1 MIKDVLTAAQKT
13 LLNIPGLK
21 YVAEDWGQLDY
32 YTNRP
37 PVEFPCALIDVQGA
51 DYADLSRQYQQAD
64 ATFTI
69 RIADYRPVNVSAL
82 SQESDEESFYIFDL
96 LAEIYKALQGLCGPT
111 FSRISRT
118 RLRKAER
125 DDGIREMVMTF
136 RFGFTDSS
144 AAPKMQKATPDPRI
158 TAKID

>member
-1 MIKDVLTAAQKT
+1 MIKDVLTAVQKS

-37 PVEFPCALIDVQGA
+37 PVEFPCALIDIQGA
-51 DYADLSRQYQQAD
+51 DYADLSRQHQQAD

-96 LAEIYKALQGLCGPT
+96 LAEIYKALQGL
-111 FSRISRT
+111 
-118 RLRKAER
+118 
-125 DDGIREMVMTF
+125 
-136 RFGFTDSS
+136 
-144 AAPKMQKATPDPRI
+144 
-158 TAKID
+158 